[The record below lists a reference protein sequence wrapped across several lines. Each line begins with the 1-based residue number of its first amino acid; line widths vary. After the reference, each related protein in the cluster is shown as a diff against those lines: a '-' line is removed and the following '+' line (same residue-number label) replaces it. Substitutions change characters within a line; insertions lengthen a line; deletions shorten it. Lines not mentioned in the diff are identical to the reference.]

1 MPLDHILVRGAR
13 EHNLKNIDVRIP
25 RDQLVVIT
33 GLSGSGKSS
42 LAFDTIY
49 AEGQRRYV
57 ESLSA
62 YARQFLGLMEKPDVD
77 HIDGLSPAIS
87 IDQKSTS
94 NNPRSTV
101 GTVTEIYDYMR
112 LLWARAGR
120 PHCPTCGRPIER
132 QTVQQIVDA
141 TLAYPAG
148 ARLLLL
154 APVAR
159 AKKGEHAGIFEE
171 ARRAGFVRVRVNG
184 EVRDLDEE
192 IALDKKKRHDIDV
205 VVDRLVVP
213 EPGSDSTATS
223 RIADSVEQ
231 ALKVGQGVMLV
242 AYAGGAQ
249 DGGPE
254 PEAERIFSEH
264 FSCAYDGTSIGEIEP
279 RTFSFN
285 SPHGACP
292 KCTGLG
298 VEMQI
303 DPALVIPDRT
313 KSLAGGAI
321 EPWSKSPSVAGWY
334 MRQIEA
340 VAEDQ
345 GFSSSQPISE
355 LSDEQLHAV
364 LYGTGDRLLRLRFTN
379 QYGRTQTYDTKFEG
393 VVKNL
398 QRRYKETDSDY
409 IRTDIEKYMGAIP
422 CPECKGLRLR
432 KEARSVLIDGRPIVE
447 VTNLSITAARQWFD
461 RLAGPDTPLNQREQ
475 TIAYQILKE
484 IRSRLEFLV
493 DVGLEY
499 LTLNRVSGT
508 LSGGESQRIRL
519 ATQIGSALM
528 GVLYICDEPSIGLH
542 PVDGDRLI
550 RTLERLRDLGN
561 TVLIVE
567 HDEAMMRAADWIID
581 MGPGAGIHGGHV
593 VAEGDIE
600 AIKACEE
607 SITGAYLAGR
617 REIPVPAQRR
627 PGNGKVIHIRGAREN
642 NLRNID
648 VEIPLGKFV
657 AVTGV
662 SGSGKSSLITD
673 ILVRRAA
680 NVLHGARQRPG
691 LHDAVEGLEH
701 IDKIVDIDQSP
712 IGRTPRSNPATYTGA
727 FGIIR
732 DMFASVP
739 ESKAR
744 GYKAGRFSFNVKG
757 GRCEECTGDGYK
769 VVEMQFLPDVTVPCE
784 VCHGKR
790 YNREALEILFRG
802 KNIADVLD
810 MTVSEAAEFF
820 ERFPRVKRIMDTLEA
835 TGLGYIHLGQPATT
849 LSGGEAQRIKL
860 ASELS
865 RRSTGRTLYILDEP
879 TTGLSFQDVAHLL
892 NVLQRLADAG
902 NTVLVIEHHLDVIK
916 AADHVID
923 LGPLGGDRGGE
934 LVATG
939 TPEELALVPE
949 SYTGQYLRP
958 ILQAAGTLAA
968 DSGAPLRSGAAHR
981 APARVEVD
989 GIAITPGKQRD
1000 AALVASAASAS
1011 APPSSNG
1018 RAKRAS
1024 TPVAGSGAA
1033 GNEAKAAAA
1042 ADRIDSRIT
1051 REATPEPVRPETKA
1065 AAKRRRQAESP
1076 RKETA
1081 SERDLRE
1088 TREARDAARAE

>member
-13 EHNLKNIDVRIP
+13 EHNLKNITVRIP

-120 PHCPTCGRPIER
+120 PHCPECGRPIER

-148 ARLLLL
+148 SRLLLL

-159 AKKGEHAGIFEE
+159 AKKGEHSGVFEE
-171 ARRAGFVRVRVNG
+171 ARRAGFVRVRIDGTVH
-184 EVRDLDEE
+184 DLDEVT
-192 IALDKKKRHDIDV
+192 ALDKKRHDIDV

-213 EPGSDSTATS
+213 EPGADPTATS

-231 ALKVGQGVMLV
+231 ALKVGQGVMII
-242 AYAGGAQ
+242 AYASGG
-249 DGGPE
+249 E
-254 PEAERIFSEH
+254 PERVFSEH
-264 FSCAYDGTSIGEIEP
+264 FSCPYDGTSIGEIEP

-285 SPHGACP
+285 SPHGACT

-303 DPALVIPDRT
+303 DPALIVPDRT
-313 KSLAGGAI
+313 KSLAGGAV

-334 MRQIEA
+334 LRQLEA

-345 GFSSSQPISE
+345 GFTVDTPVGE
-355 LSDEQLHAV
+355 LDEKQMQALM
-364 LYGTGDRLLRLRFTN
+364 YGTGERLLRLRFTN

-393 VVKNL
+393 VVTNL

-409 IRTDIEKYMGAIP
+409 IRTEIEKYMGSVP
-422 CPECKGLRLR
+422 CPECKGRRLR
-432 KEARSVLIDGRPIVE
+432 REALGVLIDGKPIVE
-447 VTNLSITAARQWFD
+447 VTNLSITRARAWFD
-461 RLAGPDTPLNQREQ
+461 HLASPETPLNVRER

-484 IRSRLEFLV
+484 IRGRLEFLV

-499 LTLNRVSGT
+499 LMLDRVCGT

-550 RTLERLRDLGN
+550 KTLERLRELGN

-581 MGPGAGIHGGHV
+581 MGPGAGVHGGHV

-600 AIKACEE
+600 AIKAAEA
-607 SITGAYLAGR
+607 SLTGAYLSGR
-617 REIPVPAQRR
+617 REIPMPKERR
-627 PGNGKVIHIRGAREN
+627 PGNGKHVRIRGAREN
-642 NLRNID
+642 NLRD
-648 VEIPLGKFV
+648 LTVDIPLGKFV

-662 SGSGKSSLITD
+662 SGSGKSSLINE
-673 ILVRRAA
+673 ILVKRAS

-701 IDKIVDIDQSP
+701 LDKIVDIDQSP

-727 FGIIR
+727 FAIIR

-739 ESKAR
+739 EAKAR
-744 GYKAGRFSFNVKG
+744 GYGPGRFSFNVKG
-757 GRCEECTGDGYK
+757 GRCEECSGDGYK

-802 KNIADVLD
+802 KNIAEVLD

-820 ERFPRVKRIMDTLEA
+820 ERFPRVKRILDTLEA
-835 TGLGYIHLGQPATT
+835 TGLGYIHIGQPATT

-865 RRSTGRTLYILDEP
+865 RRSTGRTLYVLDEP

-892 NVLQRLADAG
+892 DVLQRLADAG

-916 AADHVID
+916 AADHLID
-923 LGPLGGDRGGE
+923 LGPYGGDRGGE
-934 LVATG
+934 LIAQG
-939 TPEELALVPE
+939 TPEAVVGVEK
-949 SYTGQYLRP
+949 SFTGRYLRP
-958 ILQAAGTLAA
+958 ILEAAGTLPSAA
-968 DSGAPLRSGAAHR
+968 PKR
-981 APARVEVD
+981 APAARNGNVAAGLTAGEAAVNVE
-989 GIAITPGKQRD
+989 
-1000 AALVASAASAS
+1000 SAS
-1011 APPSSNG
+1011 RKRVTSNG
-1018 RAKRAS
+1018 AK
-1024 TPVAGSGAA
+1024 
-1033 GNEAKAAAA
+1033 GNEEAAAA
-1042 ADRIDSRIT
+1042 AAATLGERISR
-1051 REATPEPVRPETKA
+1051 ESAPVAERPKTKA
-1065 AAKRRRQAESP
+1065 AEKRERQAAHP

-1081 SERDLRE
+1081 SEKDLRE
-1088 TREARDAARAE
+1088 TRERAKS

>member
-1 MPLDHILVRGAR
+1 MPLDHIIVRGAR

-25 RDQLVVIT
+25 RDRLVVIT

-112 LLWARAGR
+112 LLWARVGR

-141 TLAYPAG
+141 TLAYPPG
-148 ARLLLL
+148 SRLLLL
-154 APVAR
+154 APVTR

-171 ARRAGFVRVRVNG
+171 ARRAGFVRVRVDG
-184 EVRDLDEE
+184 HVYDIDDVP
-192 IALDKKKRHDIDV
+192 ALDKKKRHDIDV

-213 EPGSDSTATS
+213 EPGSDPAAAS

-231 ALKVGQGVMLV
+231 ALKVGQGVMIV
-242 AYAGGAQ
+242 AYAGGAPA
-249 DGGPE
+249 GTE
-254 PEAERIFSEH
+254 PPAERIFSEH
-264 FSCAYDGTSIGEIEP
+264 FACPYDGTSIGEIEP

-285 SPHGACP
+285 SPHGACSR
-292 KCTGLG
+292 CTGLG

-313 KSLAGGAI
+313 KSIAQGAL
-321 EPWSKSPSVAGWY
+321 EAWTKSPTIPGWHL
-334 MRQIEA
+334 RQLLA

-345 GFSSSQPISE
+345 GFTLDTPIAE
-355 LSDEQLHAV
+355 LTEQQLNAV
-364 LYGTGDRLLRLRFTN
+364 LYGTGDRVIPLRFTN
-379 QYGRTQTYDTKFEG
+379 QHGRTQVFDTRYEG
-393 VVKNL
+393 VIPNL
-398 QRRYKETDSDY
+398 QRRYRETDSDY
-409 IRTDIEKYMGAIP
+409 VRAEIEKYMAAIP
-422 CPECKGLRLR
+422 CPACLGRRLR
-432 KEARSVLIDGRPIVE
+432 PEALSVLIDGRPISE
-447 VTNLSITAARQWFD
+447 VAAMSIAEARAWFD
-461 RLAGPDTPLNQREQ
+461 RLAGPATPLSPREQ
-475 TIAYQILKE
+475 AIAVQVLKE

-493 DVGLEY
+493 DVGLDY
-499 LTLNRVSGT
+499 LTLDRVSGT

-561 TVLIVE
+561 TVLVVE

-581 MGPGAGIHGGHV
+581 MGPGAGVHGGRV
-593 VAEGDIE
+593 VAEGPLD
-600 AIKACEE
+600 AILQHPE
-607 SITGAYLAGR
+607 SITGAYLSGR
-617 REIPVPAQRR
+617 RRIPVPTTRR
-627 PGNGKVIHIRGAREN
+627 PGNGRAIRIVGAREN
-642 NLRNID
+642 NLRNIT

-662 SGSGKSSLITD
+662 SGSGKSSLVTD
-673 ILVRRAA
+673 ILVPRALQ
-680 NVLHGARQRPG
+680 VLHGARKRPG
-691 LHDAVEGLEH
+691 AHDTIEGLEH
-701 IDKIVDIDQSP
+701 VDKVVDIDQSP

-727 FGIIR
+727 FTLIR
-732 DMFASVP
+732 ELFASVP
-739 ESKAR
+739 EARAR

-757 GRCEECTGDGYK
+757 GRCEECAGDGYK

-790 YNREALEILFRG
+790 YNREALEITFRG
-802 KNIADVLD
+802 KNIAEVLD
-810 MTVSEAAEFF
+810 MTVSEAVEFF
-820 ERFPRVKRIMDTLEA
+820 ERFPRIKRILDTLEA
-835 TGLGYIHLGQPATT
+835 TGLGYIKIGQPATT

-865 RRSTGRTLYILDEP
+865 RRSTGRTLYVLDEP

-892 NVLQRLADAG
+892 DVLHRLVDAG
-902 NTVLVIEHHLDVIK
+902 NTVVVIEHHLDVIK
-916 AADHVID
+916 SADHIID
-923 LGPLGGDRGGE
+923 LGPLGGDRGGQ
-934 LVATG
+934 VIAQG
-939 TPEELALVPE
+939 TPEHVATVEA
-949 SYTGQYLRP
+949 SFTGRYLRP
-958 ILQAAGTLAA
+958 ILEAAGTLGPAVAA
-968 DSGAPLRSGAAHR
+968 VD
-981 APARVEVD
+981 PA
-989 GIAITPGKQRD
+989 D
-1000 AALVASAASAS
+1000 AG
-1011 APPSSNG
+1011 PSPNG
-1018 RAKRAS
+1018 H
-1024 TPVAGSGAA
+1024 AG
-1033 GNEAKAAAA
+1033 AAAA
-1042 ADRIDSRIT
+1042 VAGRAVAATGRIAERVA
-1051 REATPEPVRPETKA
+1051 REAAPQPAPEPST
-1065 AAKRRRQAESP
+1065 RRKSATR
-1076 RKETA
+1076 RETA
-1081 SERDLRE
+1081 SERELR
-1088 TREARDAARAE
+1088 RKRDGA

>member
-13 EHNLKNIDVRIP
+13 EHNLKDITVRIP
-25 RDQLVVIT
+25 RDELVVIT

-112 LLWARAGR
+112 LFWARAGR
-120 PHCPTCGRPIER
+120 PHCPQCGRPIER

-141 TLAYPAG
+141 TLAYPPG
-148 ARLLLL
+148 SRLLLL

-159 AKKGEHAGIFEE
+159 AKKGEHAGVFEE
-171 ARRAGFVRVRVNG
+171 ARRAGFVRVRING
-184 EVRDLDEE
+184 DVRDLDEQ

-205 VVDRLVVP
+205 VIDRLVVP
-213 EPGSDSTATS
+213 EPGTDATATS

-242 AYAGGAQ
+242 AHASGN
-249 DGGPE
+249 E
-254 PEAERIFSEH
+254 PERIFSEH

-303 DPALVIPDRT
+303 DPTLVIPDKT
-313 KSLAGGAI
+313 KSLAGGAV

-334 MRQIEA
+334 MRQLEA

-345 GFSSSQPISE
+345 GFSADRPVGE
-355 LSDEQLHAV
+355 LNEKQLHA
-364 LYGTGDRLLRLRFTN
+364 LMYGTGEKKLRLRFTN

-393 VVKNL
+393 VVTNL
-398 QRRYKETDSDY
+398 QRRYKETDSEY
-409 IRTDIEKYMGAIP
+409 IRTEIEKYMGSVP
-422 CPECKGLRLR
+422 CPECRGKRLR
-432 KEARSVLIDGRPIVE
+432 KEALGVLIDGKPIVD
-447 VTNLSITAARQWFD
+447 VTNLSITKAKAWFD
-461 RLAGPDTPLNQREQ
+461 RLAAPDTPLNAREQ
-475 TIAYQILKE
+475 TIAFQILKE
-484 IRSRLEFLV
+484 IRGRLEFLV

-499 LTLNRVSGT
+499 LMLDRVSGT

-550 RTLERLRDLGN
+550 KTLERLRDLGN

-567 HDEAMMRAADWIID
+567 HDEAMMRAANWIID
-581 MGPGAGIHGGHV
+581 MGPGAGVHGGHV

-600 AIKACEE
+600 AIKASEE
-607 SITGAYLAGR
+607 SITGAYLSGR
-617 REIPVPAQRR
+617 REIPVPGERR
-627 PGNGKVIHIRGAREN
+627 EGNGKVIRVRGAKEN
-642 NLRNID
+642 NLRNLTVD
-648 VEIPLGKFV
+648 VPLGKFV

-662 SGSGKSSLITD
+662 SGSGKSSLINE
-673 ILVRRAA
+673 ILVKRAL
-680 NVLHGARQRPG
+680 NVLHGAHQRPG
-691 LHDAVEGLEH
+691 AHDAIEGLDH
-701 IDKIVDIDQSP
+701 VDKIVDIDQSP

-727 FGIIR
+727 FGIVR

-739 ESKAR
+739 EAKAR
-744 GYKAGRFSFNVKG
+744 GYGPGRFSFNVKG
-757 GRCEECTGDGYK
+757 GRCEECSGDGYK

-802 KNIADVLD
+802 KNIAEVLD

-820 ERFPRVKRIMDTLEA
+820 ERFPRVKRILDTLEA
-835 TGLGYIHLGQPATT
+835 TGLGYIKIGQPATT

-865 RRSTGRTLYILDEP
+865 RRSTGRTLYVLDEP

-892 NVLQRLADAG
+892 HVLQRLADAG

-916 AADHVID
+916 SADHLID
-923 LGPLGGDRGGE
+923 LGPFGGDRGGE
-934 LVATG
+934 LIATG
-939 TPEELALVPE
+939 TPEEIARNPK
-949 SYTGQYLRP
+949 SFTGEYLKP
-958 ILQAAGTLAA
+958 ILAAAGTLPLAA
-968 DSGAPLRSGAAHR
+968 TAA
-981 APARVEVD
+981 
-989 GIAITPGKQRD
+989 TPSR
-1000 AALVASAASAS
+1000 
-1011 APPSSNG
+1011 NG
-1018 RAKRAS
+1018 RK
-1024 TPVAGSGAA
+1024 PQAGSATDAKPAKARANGAQA
-1033 GNEAKAAAA
+1033 NEEAAAA
-1042 ADRIDSRIT
+1042 AAASIGKRISR
-1051 REATPEPVRPETKA
+1051 ESAPAPERPQTKA
-1065 AAKRRRQAESP
+1065 AQKRARQAASP

-1081 SERDLRE
+1081 SEQNLRE
-1088 TREARDAARAE
+1088 TRERKNARSTGNRTY

>member
-1 MPLDHILVRGAR
+1 VPLDHIAVRGAR
-13 EHNLKNIDVRIP
+13 EHNLKNIDVFIP
-25 RDQLVVIT
+25 RDRLVVIT

-87 IDQKSTS
+87 IDQKGTS

-112 LLWARAGR
+112 LLWARAGK
-120 PHCPTCGRPIER
+120 PHCPKCGRPIER

-148 ARLLLL
+148 SRLLLL

-159 AKKGEHAGIFEE
+159 AKKGEHTGIFEE
-171 ARRAGFVRVRVNG
+171 ARRAGFVRVRVDG

-192 IALDKKKRHDIDV
+192 IALDKNKRHDIDV

-213 EPGSDSTATS
+213 EPGSDPTATS
-223 RIADSVEQ
+223 RIADSVET
-231 ALKVGQGVMLV
+231 ALKLGGGVMNV
-242 AYAGGAQ
+242 ARAGAKPKEA
-249 DGGPE
+249 D
-254 PEAERIFSEH
+254 AERVFSEH
-264 FSCAYDGTSIGEIEP
+264 FACPYDGFSFGEIEP

-292 KCTGLG
+292 RCTGLG
-298 VEMQI
+298 VEMQV
-303 DPALVIPDRT
+303 DPARIIPDRS
-313 KSLAGGAI
+313 KSIADGAV
-321 EPWSKSPSVAGWY
+321 EPWSKTPSVATWY
-334 MRQIEA
+334 LRQLEA
-340 VAEDQ
+340 VADAF
-345 GFSSSQPISE
+345 GFTANTPMRE
-355 LSDEQLHAV
+355 LTEEQLNAI
-364 LYGTGDRLLRLRFTN
+364 LFGTGDRTLSLRFTN

-393 VVKNL
+393 VVRNL
-398 QRRYKETDSDY
+398 ERRYKETDSEHV
-409 IRTDIEKYMGAIP
+409 RADIEKYMGAIP
-422 CPECKGLRLR
+422 CPACKGRRLR
-432 KEARSVLIDGRPIVE
+432 PEALSVLIDGKSISEVTGLSIVE
-447 VTNLSITAARQWFD
+447 ARRWAD
-461 RLAGPDTPLNQREQ
+461 GLAGHETPLAPREQ
-475 TIAYQILKE
+475 AIARQILKE

-493 DVGLEY
+493 DVGLDY
-499 LTLNRVSGT
+499 LTLDRVSGT

-581 MGPGAGIHGGHV
+581 LGPGAGLHGGYV
-593 VAEGDIE
+593 VAEGDME
-600 AIKACEE
+600 AIKASEA

-617 REIPVPAQRR
+617 REIPVPRERR
-627 PGNGKVIHIRGAREN
+627 AGSGKSIVIRGAKEN
-642 NLRNID
+642 NLRNLD
-648 VEIPLGKFV
+648 VEVPLGKFV

-662 SGSGKSSLITD
+662 SGSGKSSLITE
-673 ILVRRAA
+673 ILVKRAA
-680 NVLHGARQRPG
+680 QVLHGARERPG
-691 LHDAVEGLEH
+691 QHDAIEGLDH

-727 FGIIR
+727 FTIIR
-732 DMFASVP
+732 DLFASVP
-739 ESKAR
+739 EAKAR
-744 GYKAGRFSFNVKG
+744 GYGPGRFSFNVKG
-757 GRCEECTGDGYK
+757 GRCEECSGDGYK

-802 KNIADVLD
+802 KNIAEVLD
-810 MTVSEAAEFF
+810 MTVSEAVEFF
-820 ERFPRVKRIMDTLEA
+820 ERFPRVRRILETLEA

-860 ASELS
+860 SSELA
-865 RRSTGRTLYILDEP
+865 RRSTGRTLYVLDEP
-879 TTGLSFQDVAHLL
+879 TTGLSFQDVSHLL
-892 NVLQRLADAG
+892 NVLHRLADAG

-916 AADHVID
+916 TADYIID
-923 LGPLGGDRGGE
+923 LGPYGGDRGGE
-934 LVATG
+934 LIAAG
-939 TPEELALVPE
+939 TPEEVARNQR
-949 SYTGQYLRP
+949 SFTGAYLRP
-958 ILQAAGTLAA
+958 ILEQAGTVRRTVAV
-968 DSGAPLRSGAAHR
+968 SRNGGSESERTP
-981 APARVEVD
+981 PEV
-989 GIAITPGKQRD
+989 
-1000 AALVASAASAS
+1000 
-1011 APPSSNG
+1011 
-1018 RAKRAS
+1018 
-1024 TPVAGSGAA
+1024 
-1033 GNEAKAAAA
+1033 AAAA
-1042 ADRIDSRIT
+1042 AAARIAARIG
-1051 REATPEPVRPETKA
+1051 RESAPVGPRPQTKA
-1065 AAKRRRQAESP
+1065 AAKRERQAANP

-1081 SERDLRE
+1081 SERSLRE
-1088 TREARDAARAE
+1088 RRERE

>member
-25 RDQLVVIT
+25 RDKLVVIT

-120 PHCPTCGRPIER
+120 PHCPTCGRPIEK

-141 TLAYPAG
+141 TLAYPPG
-148 ARLLLL
+148 SRLLLL

-159 AKKGEHAGIFEE
+159 AKKGEHTGIFDE
-171 ARRAGFVRVRVNG
+171 ARRAGFVRVRING
-184 EVRDLDEE
+184 VVQDLDEVTTP
-192 IALDKKKRHDIDV
+192 DKKKRHDIDV
-205 VVDRLVVP
+205 VVDRLIVP
-213 EPGSDSTATS
+213 EPGSDATATS
-223 RIADSVEQ
+223 RIADSVET
-231 ALKVGQGVMLV
+231 ALKVGQGVMII
-242 AYAGGAQ
+242 APATPPARGTKA
-249 DGGPE
+249 D

-264 FSCAYDGTSIGEIEP
+264 FSCPYDGASIGEIEP

-285 SPHGACP
+285 SPHGACT

-298 VEMQI
+298 VEMEI
-303 DPALVIPDRT
+303 DPSLVIPDRS
-313 KSLAGGAI
+313 KSVAGGAI

-334 MRQIEA
+334 MRQLEA
-340 VAEDQ
+340 VAEDM
-345 GFSSSQPISE
+345 GFSVDQPVRE
-355 LSDEQLHAV
+355 LSEEHVQAV
-364 LYGTGDRLLRLRFTN
+364 LYGTGDRMLSLRFTN

-393 VVKNL
+393 VVTNL

-409 IRTDIEKYMGAIP
+409 VRTDIEKYMGSVP
-422 CPECKGLRLR
+422 CPACKGRRLR
-432 KEARSVLIDGRPIVE
+432 AEALGVLIDGKSIVD
-447 VTNLSITAARQWFD
+447 VTTLGIAAARRWAEY
-461 RLAGPDTPLNQREQ
+461 LASPETPLNRREQ

-484 IRSRLEFLV
+484 IRARLEFLE
-493 DVGLEY
+493 DVGLDY
-499 LTLNRVSGT
+499 LTLDRVSGT

-542 PVDGDRLI
+542 PIDGDRLI
-550 RTLERLRDLGN
+550 KTLERLRDLGN

-581 MGPGAGIHGGHV
+581 MGPGAGIHGGHL

-600 AIKACEE
+600 AIKACPE
-607 SITGAYLAGR
+607 SITGAYLSGR
-617 REIPVPAQRR
+617 REIPVPKDRR
-627 PGNGKVIHIRGAREN
+627 LGNGKSIWVRGGREN
-642 NLRNID
+642 NLKNID
-648 VEIPLGKFV
+648 AEIPLGKLV

-673 ILVRRAA
+673 ILVRRAT
-680 NVLHGARQRPG
+680 NVLHGGRQRPG
-691 LHDAVEGLEH
+691 LHDVVEGLEH
-701 IDKIVDIDQSP
+701 VDKIVDIDQSP

-727 FGIIR
+727 FTIIR

-739 ESKAR
+739 EAKAR

-757 GRCEECTGDGYK
+757 GRCEECSGDGYK

-802 KNIADVLD
+802 KNIAEVLD

-835 TGLGYIHLGQPATT
+835 TGLGYIHIGQPATT

-892 NVLQRLADAG
+892 HVLQKLADAG

-916 AADHVID
+916 AADHIID

-934 LVATG
+934 IIATG
-939 TPEELALVPE
+939 TPEQVAGIAA
-949 SYTGQYLRP
+949 SFTGQYLQP
-958 ILQAAGTLAA
+958 ILQAAGTVAA
-968 DSGAPLRSGAAHR
+968 LRRSAPV
-981 APARVEVD
+981 APA
-989 GIAITPGKQRD
+989 ASAPAPTPRK
-1000 AALVASAASAS
+1000 ALVAPTPPGKNGKAPAHASVHSRDSSPEVAAARAAATIATRIERES
-1011 APPSSNG
+1011 APQ
-1018 RAKRAS
+1018 
-1024 TPVAGSGAA
+1024 
-1033 GNEAKAAAA
+1033 
-1042 ADRIDSRIT
+1042 
-1051 REATPEPVRPETKA
+1051 EPRPQTKA
-1065 AAKRRRQAESP
+1065 AAKRERQAANP

-1088 TREARDAARAE
+1088 KREAEKPGG